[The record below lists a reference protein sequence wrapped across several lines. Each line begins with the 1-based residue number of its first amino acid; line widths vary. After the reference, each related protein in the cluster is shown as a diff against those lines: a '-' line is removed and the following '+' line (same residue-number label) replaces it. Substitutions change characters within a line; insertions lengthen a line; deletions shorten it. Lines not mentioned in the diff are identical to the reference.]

1 MGDNNVS
8 LRREDNEIKVT
19 VRNIATDNTSER
31 NEVITEMKT
40 QEEENIKLE
49 LSNNVQTLDLIS
61 IVTHTLTEKEV
72 DIDCQNREGDK
83 SQVIHLEEEQN
94 ASKGNEEVNHEIPDV
109 EEADDKENQ
118 RDEILT
124 TEEKFTDVLS
134 VEDIKTYPNEIK
146 TMIDNTI
153 DDDESHLKEENV
165 EILMVEG
172 KENIGFVSDNSL
184 KIEDPDMKFH
194 EQESKGEL
202 DKISHLKKELSHEKK
217 EIEYSSNI
225 LTFKSDNET
234 LEKTECIITKEKDIE
249 AHFQKEKIFTDV

>member
-61 IVTHTLTEKEV
+61 IVTHTLTEKEI
-72 DIDCQNREGDK
+72 DIDCQNREEDK
-83 SQVIHLEEEQN
+83 SHVIHLEEEQN
-94 ASKGNEEVNHEIPDV
+94 VSEGIEEISHEVPDV
-109 EEADDKENQ
+109 TQIIIEEADDKENQ
-118 RDEILT
+118 

-134 VEDIKTYPNEIK
+134 IEDIKTCPNEIK

-153 DDDESHLKEENV
+153 DNEESQLKEENV
-165 EILMVEG
+165 EILIVEG
-172 KENIGFVSDNSL
+172 KENIGFVLDNSL

-194 EQESKGEL
+194 EQESLGEL
-202 DKISHLKKELSHEKK
+202 DKISNKQKG
-217 EIEYSSNI
+217 
-225 LTFKSDNET
+225 LTE
-234 LEKTECIITKEKDIE
+234 
-249 AHFQKEKIFTDV
+249 